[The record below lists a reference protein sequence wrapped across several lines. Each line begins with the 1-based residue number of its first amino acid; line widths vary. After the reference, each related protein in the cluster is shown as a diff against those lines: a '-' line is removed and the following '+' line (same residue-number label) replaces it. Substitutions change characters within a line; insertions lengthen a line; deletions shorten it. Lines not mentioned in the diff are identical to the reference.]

1 MFDFLHLNPL
11 SHVVDAVA
19 DRTCVCSSSDGRA
32 QAHTALLAGKLRRV
46 GLAVH
51 GVNGLMADRA
61 LGVFTLAL
69 VKDHVVA
76 AVRALTAGHNLRA
89 DVDNV
94 AAGALDFLPGE
105 ESGASLSEA
114 SAGGTFYYE
123 F

>member
-32 QAHTALLAGKLRRV
+32 QAHTALLAGKLLGVAALSGKGFPTDRAA
-46 GLAVH
+46 GLA
-51 GVNGLMADRA
+51 A
-61 LGVFTLAL
+61 LAL
-69 VKDHVVA
+69 VKHYVIA
-76 AVRALTAGHNLRA
+76 AVGALPAGHDFRA
-89 DVDNV
+89 HVDDV